1 MFSKLLN
8 PVTFTA
14 GRPLL
19 FRQMS
24 SFSYS
29 TSHSRKMLNRF
40 KPKKILNFDNKGNY
54 LLYSSEFARPARA
67 RLHTHPRV
75 TTAAIFLISFG
86 GASLSLHFGLKLFRK
101 DVWQHKLRVLIVL
114 LLSSVFFKSLRRS
127 YTLQRVIKSVS
138 LRPDGESL
146 EIACHFPYSFQSQTV
161 NIKDVKFLKEDDL
174 ARKLR
179 SEELFIEMRCTPVIS
194 KGQHLNMFIDGSI
207 MDQEVLRAV
216 SDGRLIDTSNSVHPE
231 TL

>member
-1 MFSKLLN
+1 M
-8 PVTFTA
+8 
-14 GRPLL
+14 
-19 FRQMS
+19 
-24 SFSYS
+24 
-29 TSHSRKMLNRF
+29 
-40 KPKKILNFDNKGNY
+40 
-54 LLYSSEFARPARA
+54 
-67 RLHTHPRV
+67 
-75 TTAAIFLISFG
+75 
-86 GASLSLHFGLKLFRK
+86 
-101 DVWQHKLRVLIVL
+101 LIVL

-138 LRPDGESL
+138 LRPNGESL

-161 NIKDVKFLKEDDL
+161 HIKDVKFLKEDDL